1 MARPK
6 EFNRETALACAI
18 RVFAEHGYEGTSTEA
33 LLQAM
38 RISRQSMYDTFGDKR
53 RLFLEALQRYCFE
66 SIGTIAAALRGGGSP
81 LAGIEAA
88 LLSFA
93 LRAHASSES
102 GCLGVNALCEFGRRD
117 REVTAI
123 GDASGAALQHIFES
137 AIKQAIVQ
145 GEIAADVQ
153 PQEAALFLNAT
164 FIALKVMARGGA
176 DPEALRSIT
185 RTALRSL
192 K

>member
-1 MARPK
+1 MSRPK
-6 EFNRETALACAI
+6 EFNRETALASAI

-33 LLQAM
+33 LLQGM

-53 RLFLEALQRYCFE
+53 RLYLEALQRYCFE
-66 SIGTIAAALRGGGSP
+66 SIGTIAAALQSGGSP

-93 LRAHASSES
+93 LRARSSSES

-123 GDASGAALQHIFES
+123 GDASGATLQNIFES
-137 AIKQAIVQ
+137 AVQQAKDR
-145 GEIAADVQ
+145 GEIAADVN

-176 DPEALRSIT
+176 DAQALHSIT
-185 RTALRSL
+185 QTALRSL